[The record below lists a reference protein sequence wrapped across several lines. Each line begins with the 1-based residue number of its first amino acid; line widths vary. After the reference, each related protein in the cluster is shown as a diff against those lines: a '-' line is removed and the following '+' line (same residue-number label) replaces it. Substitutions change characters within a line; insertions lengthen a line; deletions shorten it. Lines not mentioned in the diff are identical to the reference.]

1 MEVTMQRF
9 SIIAA
14 LVFAFASTAALAD
27 KPNKPSDA
35 EIAKIKAA
43 LAQIGCEGGDYDKEA
58 SGIFEVDDATC
69 KIGTYDF
76 KLDKD
81 FNIILMS
88 RD

>member
-1 MEVTMQRF
+1 MQKF

-14 LVFAFASTAALAD
+14 VIFAFASTAALAD
-27 KPNKPSDA
+27 KENKPSDA

-43 LAQIGCEGGDYDKEA
+43 LAQIGCEGGDYDKEP
-58 SGIFEVDDATC
+58 SGLFEVDDATC
-69 KIGTYDF
+69 KIGTYDL

-81 FNIILMS
+81 FNITLMS